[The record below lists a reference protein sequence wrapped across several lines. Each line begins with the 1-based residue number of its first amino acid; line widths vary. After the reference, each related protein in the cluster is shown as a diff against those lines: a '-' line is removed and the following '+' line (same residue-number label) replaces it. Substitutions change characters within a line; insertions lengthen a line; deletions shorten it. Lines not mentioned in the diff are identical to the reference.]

1 MKILALALGLLLP
14 IAPPQQSPEALDK
27 LLAPI
32 ALYPDQLL
40 SQILMCSAKPGKVA
54 TLAEWLAGQTVKGSA
69 LQDAATT
76 SGFEPSFVA
85 LALFPDVVDAMPAAR
100 ARRPARPSPRCRRL
114 DLVRRRGRRGRGA
127 CLLRFRCEAAAERE
141 VQVDPLHAL
150 LGLHASAA
158 KTG

>member
-14 IAPPQQSPEALDK
+14 VAPPQQSPEALDK

-76 SGFEPSFVA
+76 FGFFEKSVSFMTPPFVG
-85 LALFPDVVDAMPAAR
+85 P
-100 ARRPARPSPRCRRL
+100 
-114 DLVRRRGRRGRGA
+114 
-127 CLLRFRCEAAAERE
+127 
-141 VQVDPLHAL
+141 
-150 LGLHASAA
+150 
-158 KTG
+158 